1 MSHALLDFI
10 IVLVT
15 YKYFIWPLLTQ
26 KRCCEFCHTKH
37 IMGLTLTGAYNT
49 RQLQIVII
57 NSILVVLSIL
67 AVVLRIWARRLQGLS
82 LFIEDYLSII
92 ALVRNLA
99 VPSDEDRLICLK
111 ALALAVNALLFQSDC
126 FSLAPISR

>member
-1 MSHALLDFI
+1 
-10 IVLVT
+10 
-15 YKYFIWPLLTQ
+15 
-26 KRCCEFCHTKH
+26 
-37 IMGLTLTGAYNT
+37 MGLTLTGAYNT

-99 VPSDEDRLICLK
+99 VPCDEDRLICLK

-126 FSLAPISR
+126 FSLAPVSR